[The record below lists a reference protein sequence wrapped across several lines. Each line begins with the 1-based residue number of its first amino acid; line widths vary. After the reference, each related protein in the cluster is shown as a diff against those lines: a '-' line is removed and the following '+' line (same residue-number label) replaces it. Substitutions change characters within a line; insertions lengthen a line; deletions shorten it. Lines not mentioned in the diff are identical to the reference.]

1 VTRVE
6 LFFDLVY
13 AFAVTQLSRYLFEH
27 ATLEGAL
34 QTALLVAM
42 VWLVWAYTT
51 WVTNW
56 LDPDRSPVRLL
67 LVALALVSL
76 VMSAGL
82 PDAFGQGG
90 LAVGASYA
98 VMQVG
103 RTLFTVIALRR
114 DPLGKTY
121 QRILAWCVVSGS
133 FAIAGGLTHGH
144 TRELLWLLAAGTDLL
159 GGAVRFYTPGLGRSE
174 TRDWTINVAHF
185 AERYQSFLLIALGES
200 IVVMGSALTA
210 LPAVTPIG
218 VAGLL
223 VAFGGAVMI
232 WWIYFARTAD
242 YSAQIVARSSDP
254 GRYGQVA
261 YHLIHPIM
269 VAGIIAFAAGQRTVI
284 VHPLDAVAGPTA
296 LMILG
301 GSALFL
307 AGHALFKLQ
316 VFNTRPWT
324 RLAGIVVLLAG
335 ALVGPDL
342 PALVV
347 GIFAA
352 VVMLGVVATDRLI
365 YREAALPP
373 GS

>member
-1 VTRVE
+1 
-6 LFFDLVY
+6 
-13 AFAVTQLSRYLFEH
+13 
-27 ATLEGAL
+27 
-34 QTALLVAM
+34 
-42 VWLVWAYTT
+42 
-51 WVTNW
+51 
-56 LDPDRSPVRLL
+56 
-67 LVALALVSL
+67 
-76 VMSAGL
+76 
-82 PDAFGQGG
+82 
-90 LAVGASYA
+90 
-98 VMQVG
+98 
-103 RTLFTVIALRR
+103 
-114 DPLGKTY
+114 
-121 QRILAWCVVSGS
+121 
-133 FAIAGGLTHGH
+133 
-144 TRELLWLLAAGTDLL
+144 
-159 GGAVRFYTPGLGRSE
+159 
-174 TRDWTINVAHF
+174 
-185 AERYQSFLLIALGES
+185 
-200 IVVMGSALTA
+200 
-210 LPAVTPIG
+210 
-218 VAGLL
+218 
-223 VAFGGAVMI
+223 
-232 WWIYFARTAD
+232 
-242 YSAQIVARSSDP
+242 
-254 GRYGQVA
+254 VA

-307 AGHALFKLQ
+307 AGHALFKVQ